1 MELNRNK
8 IKEYYRDTDVAYK
21 IIWRDRTSLGMHFGF
36 WNKNTKSHKE
46 SLINQNLFMENVSKV
61 NSKDIILDAGCGV
74 GGSSIWLYK
83 RFKAKIY
90 GISISGFQIKKAK
103 DFSKKEGFKNLINF
117 SVQDYSNTKFESNK
131 FTLLWAQESLPH
143 EDKKLKFLKE
153 AYRIL
158 KKGGRLVSADY
169 FSVKE
174 RYIVDEKR
182 IMNDFTRGWAMAN
195 FITKEKFIRL
205 AKKAGFKN
213 IKYYDTNK
221 LIGPSLKR
229 LLYAYLF
236 FKPLSKVKQIV
247 QISNFFNLPVET
259 QVKNIDS
266 VKSGYQA
273 YKGGLW
279 KHGVIYM
286 EK

>member
-103 DFSKKEGFKNLINF
+103 DFSKKEGFKNLIN
-117 SVQDYSNTKFESNK
+117 
-131 FTLLWAQESLPH
+131 
-143 EDKKLKFLKE
+143 
-153 AYRIL
+153 
-158 KKGGRLVSADY
+158 